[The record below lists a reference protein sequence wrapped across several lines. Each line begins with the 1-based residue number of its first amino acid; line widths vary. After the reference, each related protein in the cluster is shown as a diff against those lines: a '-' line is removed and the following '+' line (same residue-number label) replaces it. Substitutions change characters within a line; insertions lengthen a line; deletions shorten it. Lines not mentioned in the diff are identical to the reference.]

1 MAQKVFDTTSASSDF
16 YTLFDNLVATNP
28 QLDKVITEVRNETNL
43 FLVKVLRFYSTRDLA
58 YVQEF
63 NTNDKYLC
71 HMTHEM
77 LSYEVSLNC
86 MCDGVVKHD
95 VNYGTYI
102 EPHSDIYG
110 VVANVRFKGS
120 TDEKCLLSCLNY
132 NSDNSL
138 MSNVR
143 NGEIRLNVGESTLSL
158 TRNRIN
164 LMTPT
169 LIVNGLPYNEPKL
182 ANYYDKTEI
191 GTIKSDT
198 DAQINELNEL
208 IGRLDVGGIS
218 QSLNDLDSR
227 LDDIEQVDIPN
238 LENRID
244 NIEQSNIDLNDY
256 DVDFTYSFGV
266 GGIDDTITIHAFL
279 ERNNED

>member
-1 MAQKVFDTTSASSDF
+1 
-16 YTLFDNLVATNP
+16 
-28 QLDKVITEVRNETNL
+28 
-43 FLVKVLRFYSTRDLA
+43 
-58 YVQEF
+58 
-63 NTNDKYLC
+63 
-71 HMTHEM
+71 MTHEM

-198 DAQINELNEL
+198 DAQINELNEM
-208 IGRLDVGGIS
+208 IGGLDID
-218 QSLNDLDSR
+218 SLVETVNQLRTD
-227 LDDIEQVDIPN
+227 
-238 LENRID
+238 ID
-244 NIEQSNIDLNDY
+244 NMDLTEYMKWSDYVGDLNSAKELNAESE
-256 DVDFTYSFGV
+256 FRS
-266 GGIDDTITIHAFL
+266 AL
-279 ERNNED
+279 NNVIVAMTGRGDNF